1 MRAIRDNEEAANA
14 MGKNVV
20 KQHLLIFVLG
30 SAIVGIAGAMLVT
43 PVSYTHLTLP
53 TILRV

>member
-1 MRAIRDNEEAANA
+1 MIYESMIAETIKIKGYNSDPINA
-14 MGKNVV
+14 YTARPMGAGPFSGVV
-20 KQHLLIFVLG
+20 LI
-30 SAIVGIAGAMLVT
+30 